1 MAVGRIEAKFIILM
15 SKIRVTYDA
24 RMDLEQLRCFISM
37 AELGSLSA
45 AARRHFITQ
54 PAVSQ
59 RLKALEGEVGQRLL
73 TRRGGQARLT
83 PAGEIFQRRAREALA
98 AVELGLAELGQ
109 LEGLARGRLALGA
122 IDAAGIYLLPP
133 LLKRFHAAHPYVEL
147 TLRVEPSAPLVAA
160 LRAGELDAAVVT
172 LPLPGAALESLP
184 LESEPLV
191 LVRPPGGPPDET
203 PRALFRRL
211 PLIAY
216 PRGSVTRGLIDAE
229 LARRGMTPA
238 TAMELSHPEAMAR
251 LVEAGLGA
259 AVLPRRVLMPGA
271 GHVEEVPGFALARR
285 LGLVMRP
292 GESHSPA
299 LSAFRA
305 LLAEASAAGRAVAA
319 GPRRGRRRPGRV

>member
-1 MAVGRIEAKFIILM
+1 MAARPLEAKFIFLM
-15 SKIRVTYDA
+15 LQISKAYDCP
-24 RMDLEQLRCFISM
+24 MDLEQLRCFISM

-59 RLKALEGEVGQRLL
+59 RLKALESEVGERLL
-73 TRRGGQARLT
+73 IRRGGQARLT
-83 PAGEIFQRRAREALA
+83 PAGEIFQRRAREALQ
-98 AVELGLAELGQ
+98 AVEHGLAEIGQ
-109 LEGLARGRLALGA
+109 LAGLERGRLALGA

-133 LLKRFHAAHPYVEL
+133 LLKRFHAAHPAIEL

-191 LVRPPGGPPDET
+191 LVRPPGGPAGET
-203 PRALFRRL
+203 PRRLFLRL

-229 LARRGMTPA
+229 LARRGFAPA

-259 AVLPRRVLMPGA
+259 AILPRRVLMPGT
-271 GHVEEVPGFALARR
+271 GHVEEVAGFTLARR

-292 GESHSPA
+292 GEAHSPA
-299 LSAFRA
+299 LTAFRA
-305 LLAEASAAGRAVAA
+305 LLVKAAHSARADRSRAGRV
-319 GPRRGRRRPGRV
+319 